1 MSEIN
6 LITQYDKK
14 SPISEAYR
22 AIRTNIQFSRTGKA
36 IKTISFTSDVP
47 SEGKSTTV
55 SNLAVIMAQTGKHIL
70 LIDCDMRKPV
80 QHKLFG
86 LPNRGLSNCIVT
98 EAKFDDVIQKDVM
111 PNMDVLPSGSVPPNP
126 SEILCSAKMEEMLKM
141 VSERYD
147 YILLDTPPVLLVTD
161 TVIVAAKVDGV
172 IILVSAGETS
182 IHDAKYA
189 KTLLTQGG
197 ANILG
202 AILNKVPIRHRYGY
216 YYNYY
221 YNEQNEEH
229 KSSKGGGT

>member
-36 IKTISFTSDVP
+36 IKTISFTSAVP

-70 LIDCDMRKPV
+70 LIDCDMQKPV

-86 LPNRGLSNCIVT
+86 LLNRGLSNCIVT

-111 PNMDVLPSGSVPPNP
+111 PNMDVLPS
-126 SEILCSAKMEEMLKM
+126 
-141 VSERYD
+141 
-147 YILLDTPPVLLVTD
+147 
-161 TVIVAAKVDGV
+161 
-172 IILVSAGETS
+172 
-182 IHDAKYA
+182 
-189 KTLLTQGG
+189 
-197 ANILG
+197 
-202 AILNKVPIRHRYGY
+202 
-216 YYNYY
+216 
-221 YNEQNEEH
+221 
-229 KSSKGGGT
+229 